1 MSRVFV
7 SAIGYLR
14 ERWQQA
20 FADASIVSTVA
31 EIQLPHGEVLAS
43 LWLDMSVISQ
53 ELRLESIAAAL
64 ALRSPVIVMAGV
76 PKEAEALSALRAGV
90 RGYCHVTAAP
100 EQLRDVALVVENGG
114 LWMPP
119 SLMQRFLVVST
130 RTTPAAAVPL
140 ALQLNDLTVQELT
153 VADKVGHG
161 LSNRE
166 IAETLEVSERTVKA
180 HLAVI
185 FEKMGVR
192 DRVQLAL
199 KVNNIEIYSTI
210 N

>member
-20 FADASIVSTVA
+20 FADASVVSTVA
-31 EIQLPHGEVLAS
+31 EIQLPRREVLAS

-100 EQLRDVALVVENGG
+100 GQLRDVALVVENGG

-130 RTTPAAAVPL
+130 RTTPAAVPL

-166 IAETLEVSERTVKA
+166 IAETLEISERTVKA
-180 HLAVI
+180 HLTVI

-199 KVNNIEIYSTI
+199 KVNNIEIYSTL

>member
-130 RTTPAAAVPL
+130 RTTPAAVPL

-166 IAETLEVSERTVKA
+166 IAETLEISERTVKA
-180 HLAVI
+180 HLTVI

>member
-7 SAIGYLR
+7 SPIGYLR

-20 FADASIVSTVA
+20 FADASVVSTVA
-31 EIQLPHGEVLAS
+31 EVKLPHGEALAS

-53 ELRLESIAAAL
+53 ELRLESIAAAC
-64 ALRSPVIVMAGV
+64 ALGSPVIVMAGV
-76 PKEAEALSALRAGV
+76 PEEAEALSALRAGV

-130 RTTPAAAVPL
+130 RTTPAAVPL

-166 IAETLEVSERTVKA
+166 IAETLEISERTVKA
-180 HLAVI
+180 HLTVI

-199 KVNNIEIYSTI
+199 KVNNIEIYSTL